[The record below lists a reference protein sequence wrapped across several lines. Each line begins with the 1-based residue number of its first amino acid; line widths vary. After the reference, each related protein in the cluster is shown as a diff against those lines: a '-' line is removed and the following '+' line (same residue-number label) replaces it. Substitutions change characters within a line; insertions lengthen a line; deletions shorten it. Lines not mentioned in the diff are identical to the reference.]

1 MKMNGIPDT
10 MLNNLS
16 FIWNE
21 AVNDNKDMK
30 LVDLVEVFWKDNE
43 QLI

>member
-30 LVDLVEVFWKDNE
+30 LVDLIEVFWKDNE